1 MMKEPFYID
10 SQEVN
15 TKEHNYEWKRGY
27 NLRQFTM
34 DQTFYK
40 PGIIPVSG
48 GQVSCGDQW
57 LQRTI
62 FTTERSFP
70 SFTKRIRV
78 ISKKIIELE
87 PIDNALEYVKS
98 KSQSLSNVLNL
109 QSSKTKILIQQIL
122 QSILL
127 NFDLD
132 RKDTHG
138 GIQGIARVFLSVTK
152 NNYPLEKREQ
162 LNDALVKLNRLV
174 GHAINFCCKSK
185 SEDDVLSEK
194 LIKAYKS
201 LTTELNTFQGTGR
214 SRSRAKL
221 KQTRSPT
228 MVNREF
234 SFYNSSEF

>member
-1 MMKEPFYID
+1 
-10 SQEVN
+10 
-15 TKEHNYEWKRGY
+15 
-27 NLRQFTM
+27 
-34 DQTFYK
+34 
-40 PGIIPVSG
+40 
-48 GQVSCGDQW
+48 
-57 LQRTI
+57 
-62 FTTERSFP
+62 
-70 SFTKRIRV
+70 
-78 ISKKIIELE
+78 
-87 PIDNALEYVKS
+87 
-98 KSQSLSNVLNL
+98 
-109 QSSKTKILIQQIL
+109 L

-132 RKDTHG
+132 RKDTPG
-138 GIQGIARVFLSVTK
+138 DIQGIARVFLSETK

-174 GHAINFCCKSK
+174 LHAINFCCKSK

-228 MVNREF
+228 MVNRDF